1 VTIDNKTLLQ
11 FPEFLDFWSGTVAK
25 EKPDATKPIDA
36 SAQSLTP
43 AEQLESAYLE
53 LRRGL
58 ATELLDL
65 VLKVSPSD
73 FEHLVLELLVR
84 MGYGGSYADA
94 AHVVGKTGDEG
105 VDGIINEDR
114 LGLDSIYVQA
124 KRWQDPVGRPQIQQF
139 AGALAGRHA
148 AKGVF
153 ITTSTFTQEARNF
166 VRNIAARIILIDGSK
181 LADLMIDYDVGVTA
195 ATTYVVKRINSD
207 YFE

>member
-1 VTIDNKTLLQ
+1 MSESVTFRQRNI
-11 FPEFLDFWSGTVAK
+11 G
-25 EKPDATKPIDA
+25 A
-36 SAQSLTP
+36 SAQSSTP

-53 LRRGL
+53 LRRSL
-58 ATELLDL
+58 ASELLDL

-73 FEHLVLELLVR
+73 FEHLVVELLVG

-94 AHVVGKTGDEG
+94 AQVIGKTGDEDL
-105 VDGIINEDR
+105 DGIINEDR

-124 KRWQDPVGRPQIQQF
+124 KRWQNPVGRPEIQKF

-153 ITTSTFTQEARNF
+153 ITTSTFTPEARDY
-166 VRNIAARIILIDGSK
+166 VRNLAVRIKLIDGST
-181 LADLMIDYDVGVTA
+181 LADLMIDHDVGVTA

-207 YFE
+207 YFS